1 MVLEAIIAGIGAAV
15 TYGLSGYFKN
25 NGQKV
30 VPIKIARTV
39 VIGAIVGLANGLFE
53 ADVAI
58 TYNYMIAMGAI
69 PFVENAL
76 KGIHRRLIA
85 IK

>member
-25 NGQKV
+25 TTQKV
-30 VPIKIARTV
+30 VPIKIVRTV
-39 VIGAIVGLANGLFE
+39 VIGAFVGLANGLFE
-53 ADVAI
+53 ADVAM
-58 TYNYMIAMGAI
+58 TYNYIIAMGAV

-76 KGIHRRLIA
+76 KGIHRRLIQ
-85 IK
+85 